1 MFLLQQNMVKD
12 INLNIVVSN
21 ILSEKRYSHCR
32 LCLKIIK
39 EHYVRLNDAV
49 SLYPS
54 SGIFQPLSE
63 ILTNLLD
70 ESVSRTPVTLSDKE
84 KYVYYNNFLMYFS
97 GL

>member
-1 MFLLQQNMVKD
+1 MVED

-70 ESVSRTPVTLSDKE
+70 ENVSRTPVTSSEE

>member
-1 MFLLQQNMVKD
+1 MVED

-54 SGIFQPLSE
+54 SGTFQPLSE

-70 ESVSRTPVTLSDKE
+70 ESVSTPVTSSDRE
-84 KYVYYNNFLMYFS
+84 NTYNIIIS
-97 GL
+97 

>member
-1 MFLLQQNMVKD
+1 MFLLLQNMVED

-63 ILTNLLD
+63 ILTILLD
-70 ESVSRTPVTLSDKE
+70 ENVSRTPVTSSVKE
-84 KYVYYNNFLMYFS
+84 KYVYYNDFLMNFS